1 MWQGDRPSRRRPLLL
16 QTQLLPQGSSS
27 SSQDQGCVAH
37 RNKASAVSMAAAD
50 PVFIHSGEQLQDVSF
65 LEAQVPSGSTCVVTQ
80 RPNFPTQQM
89 PSGHDIN
96 ASPETPQMAKKGSH
110 QTGRG
115 FDAHLWRQ

>member
-1 MWQGDRPSRRRPLLL
+1 MVKMWQGARPSWRRHLLL
-16 QTQLLPQGSSS
+16 QTQLLPRGASS

-37 RNKASAVSMAAAD
+37 RNKANAVSMAAAD

-89 PSGHDIN
+89 PSGVRLPRNPTD
-96 ASPETPQMAKKGSH
+96 G
-110 QTGRG
+110 
-115 FDAHLWRQ
+115 